1 MTVASVP
8 AGHSERRVFQGREVH
23 LPVVVRD
30 AASGAATYLV
40 RASAARRLLPDPEL
54 EVTELLPGRAL
65 LVIACI
71 DYRDNDLGDYNEV
84 SLALFVRRRGEPA
97 GLPWLGTALA
107 LAQNRIATYIYRLPV
122 DQSFTCDVGRGVWG
136 FPKSVEQIDFT
147 DAEGRRSC
155 RLVMDGRHVLTL
167 SVPRG
172 GTRRLPDAPMITYS
186 YIDGV
191 LHRTRFVS
199 GAEGVGIRLGGARLE
214 LGDHPIAHELR
225 ALGLPRRALMT
236 VWMEHSHGRF
246 EAPEAVERG
255 GTT

>member
-8 AGHSERRVFQGREVH
+8 AGHSERRVFQGREVR

-40 RASAARRLLPDPEL
+40 DAAAARRLLPDPEL
-54 EVTELLPGRAL
+54 DVVELLPGRAL

-84 SLALFVRRRGEPA
+84 SLALFVRRRDEPH
-97 GLPWLGTALA
+97 GIPWLGTAVA
-107 LAQNRIATYIYRLPV
+107 LAQNRIATYIHRLPV
-122 DQSFTCDVGRGVWG
+122 DQSFTCEVGRGVWG
-136 FPKSVEQIDFT
+136 FPKTVEQIDFT
-147 DAEGRRSC
+147 DDGGRRAC
-155 RLVMDGRHVLTL
+155 RLVMGGRHVLTL
-167 SVPRG
+167 SVRRG
-172 GTRRLPDAPMITYS
+172 GTRRLRDVPMITYS
-186 YIDGV
+186 YIDGG

-199 GAEGVGIRLGGARLE
+199 GAEGVGIRLGGAHLE

-225 ALGLPRRALMT
+225 GLGLPRRALMT

-246 EAPEAVERG
+246 EGPEAVTRG